1 MVSSKEK
8 RVKLY
13 LTGDAPPDEC
23 RKKMKNFLKSKDIIQ
38 ICRSILE
45 FQTPPYRGFPWAIK
59 KEALIL
65 LSGLEE
71 PV

>member
-1 MVSSKEK
+1 M
-8 RVKLY
+8 
-13 LTGDAPPDEC
+13 
-23 RKKMKNFLKSKDIIQ
+23 
-38 ICRSILE
+38 E

-71 PV
+71 PIELKIVDNREIPEALDVLGYLRAKQAFSEQTI